1 MSERN
6 SILASINSHINDY
19 PEIAERWRAGDPTV
33 RAMLTSIVEAVVF
46 LKRDNDV
53 NAIEPFIKS
62 KTARLLLMPLIKAYY
77 QSPHLASTKSRL
89 KIARRLRLPYRKGDL
104 SKMARVGSGDC

>member
-6 SILASINSHINDY
+6 KILESINSHINDY

-62 KTARLLLMPLIKAYY
+62 KIAPLLLTLSTKAYC
-77 QSPHLASTKSRL
+77 PLPRLASTK
-89 KIARRLRLPYRKGDL
+89 
-104 SKMARVGSGDC
+104 

>member
-6 SILASINSHINDY
+6 NILESIGSHINDY
-19 PEIAERWRAGDPTV
+19 PEVAERWRAGDPTV
-33 RAMLTSIVEAVVF
+33 RAMLTSIVEAAVF

-62 KTARLLLMPLIKAYY
+62 KNRTIIADAINKGILPVATPCQHKITIEF
-77 QSPHLASTKSRL
+77 QSTRP
-89 KIARRLRLPYRKGDL
+89 
-104 SKMARVGSGDC
+104 